1 MGLCKLSQ
9 QAVDEIT
16 ASKSF
21 ISNGYVL
28 CDVDDVDGLQKIQ
41 NHIAQSA
48 AAILGLP
55 CVSPLKFLNTIH
67 DQISQARLNEFRV
80 QVINSINLED
90 WMRPTY
96 YRVARPMLDA
106 LVGNEIAMQLRLNL
120 SIQLPGDDSSLLPMH
135 ADVWSGDSPFEVV
148 AWLPLVDCFGT
159 KSMYILPPAAADA
172 LNNSGFEDRIKGKKD
187 LFDAIILSCAG
198 MKSLKV
204 EDKITEIFS
213 TQELIP
219 SAGQGIIA
227 LQCRKNDNEIISI
240 LDKINHKET
249 SLRAYAE
256 RNVLKVLEGDCE
268 TAIGVHA
275 IIERDII
282 ILEAELF
289 SLDGLKR
296 FYEKKSS
303 KINNVKELGIEVGE
317 LLKKKS
323 NNSYKR

>member
-1 MGLCKLSQ
+1 MKSKIIIGSRGSKLAIIYAQKAKDKIIQNTQLNNDDIIIKEIKTKGDQVQDVRLSEVGGKGLFSTSIEKELQEKKIDIAVHALKDLPALETDGLRIDTFLERNDPREILISNNKKKLKELKFNSIIGTSSYRREFQIKKIRNDFQCKLIRGN
-9 QAVDEIT
+9 VDTRIR
-16 ASKSF
+16 KL
-21 ISNGYVL
+21 N
-28 CDVDDVDGLQKIQ
+28 DGL
-41 NHIAQSA
+41 
-48 AAILGLP
+48 
-55 CVSPLKFLNTIH
+55 
-67 DQISQARLNEFRV
+67 
-80 QVINSINLED
+80 
-90 WMRPTY
+90 Y
-96 YRVARPMLDA
+96 
-106 LVGNEIAMQLRLNL
+106 
-120 SIQLPGDDSSLLPMH
+120 
-135 ADVWSGDSPFEVV
+135 
-148 AWLPLVDCFGT
+148 
-159 KSMYILPPAAADA
+159 
-172 LNNSGFEDRIKGKKD
+172 
-187 LFDAIILSCAG
+187 DAIILSFAG

-249 SLRAYAE
+249 SLRAQAE

-268 TAIGVHA
+268 TAAGVHA
-275 IIERDII
+275 MIEKDKI

-303 KINNVKELGIEVGE
+303 KINNAKELGIEVGE